1 MLGDLSRVEELLES
15 SLSENADNHRL
26 QPLQG
31 RTGLKLQGYIHVQS
45 AAHGKNMGIIIEI
58 IASNIT
64 KPIHRNPKY
73 PASNFVENIHFTVIK
88 SYKWRIK
95 TPQRV
100 QSRTWSRCPSL
111 ALSLTPALSLRQASA
126 RTLVLLPPRVPQRRR
141 RVRSHY
147 SAGLSRSRLRP
158 VPPQADRF
166 LSVLR

>member
-1 MLGDLSRVEELLES
+1 MEKLGDLSRVEDLLES

-64 KPIHRNPKY
+64 KPIHRDPKY

-88 SYKWRIK
+88 SYKMENQDSAAGPVADVVSLPFSSSFSFCTGFRYDAIISPLDLPK
-95 TPQRV
+95 
-100 QSRTWSRCPSL
+100 CPC
-111 ALSLTPALSLRQASA
+111 SLTL
-126 RTLVLLPPRVPQRRR
+126 
-141 RVRSHY
+141 
-147 SAGLSRSRLRP
+147 
-158 VPPQADRF
+158 
-166 LSVLR
+166 